1 MSRRGGPFGRARF
14 LRFDKPDSHFLGA
27 SVRIARVAAA
37 RISLLLTPVVLQSCH
52 IRECCAPRDSLSLF
66 AGIRVDSATF
76 RSRGEF
82 AIQLVPT
89 DATGRTLVEEP
100 WTVTGAL
107 ESPVAGALP
116 LSALAVLPAD
126 TMPVTISIDIDDS
139 HSMTSNDPNRVRA
152 TGAQHF
158 WQAVLGARP
167 RNQVALLDFGGTL
180 QSPGFVKTRLVQA
193 HTTDP
198 AELDAQLAMIQAQPG
213 SGTPLYRSALEVIH
227 WTDTAVAL
235 QSQRYLVI
243 ITDGYPYPPD
253 SLPYQDSVVAAAAN
267 SGVRIFAVGVG
278 PASDQGTQSVDSAV
292 AVVRNL
298 ATRTGGIYAGVTNA
312 TQLGSALRA
321 LASEPSGERLL
332 ATFALASAPVRGA
345 VVTGTVT
352 IEGPLGR
359 ATAEWS
365 FVAP

>member
-1 MSRRGGPFGRARF
+1 MQ
-14 LRFDKPDSHFLGA
+14 
-27 SVRIARVAAA
+27 VTRVAAGW
-37 RISLLLTPVVLQSCH
+37 ISLLLASAVLQSCH
-52 IRECCAPRDSLSLF
+52 TRDCCGPSNSLSLF
-66 AGIRVDSATF
+66 AGVRVDSATF

-89 DATGRTLVEEP
+89 DQAGNTLVEEP

-107 ESPVAGALP
+107 QSPAPGALP

-139 HSMTSNDPNRVRA
+139 HSMTTNDPDRVRA

-180 QSPGFVKTRLVQA
+180 ASPGFVKTRLVQG

-198 AELDAQLAMIQAQPG
+198 TELDAQVAMIQAQAT
-213 SGTPLYRSALEVIH
+213 SGTPLYRSALEVIR

-278 PASDQGTQSVDSAV
+278 PASDQGAQSVDSAV
-292 AVVRNL
+292 NVVRNL
-298 ATRTGGIYAGVTNA
+298 ATRTGGIYAGVTDA
-312 TQLGSALRA
+312 THLSPALRA

-332 ATFALASAPVRGA
+332 ATFALASPPVRGA

>member
-1 MSRRGGPFGRARF
+1 M
-14 LRFDKPDSHFLGA
+14 
-27 SVRIARVAAA
+27 RIARVAAA

-66 AGIRVDSATF
+66 AGVRVDSATF

-89 DATGRTLVEEP
+89 DPTGRTLVEEP

-107 ESPVAGALP
+107 ERPVAGALP

-139 HSMTSNDPNRVRA
+139 HSMTTNDPDRVRA

-158 WQAVLGARP
+158 WRAVLGARP

-180 QSPGFVKTRLVQA
+180 GSPGFVKTRLVQG

-198 AELDAQLAMIQAQPG
+198 AELDAQLALIQAQAT
-213 SGTPLYRSALEVIH
+213 SGTPLYRSALEVIR

-253 SLPYQDSVVAAAAN
+253 SLPYQDSVIAAAAK

-298 ATRTGGIYAGVTNA
+298 ATQTGGIYAGVTDA
-312 TQLGSALRA
+312 TQLASALRA

-332 ATFALASAPVRGA
+332 ATFALASPPVRGA

>member
-1 MSRRGGPFGRARF
+1 M
-14 LRFDKPDSHFLGA
+14 
-27 SVRIARVAAA
+27 RIARVAAA

-89 DATGRTLVEEP
+89 DPTGRTLVEEP